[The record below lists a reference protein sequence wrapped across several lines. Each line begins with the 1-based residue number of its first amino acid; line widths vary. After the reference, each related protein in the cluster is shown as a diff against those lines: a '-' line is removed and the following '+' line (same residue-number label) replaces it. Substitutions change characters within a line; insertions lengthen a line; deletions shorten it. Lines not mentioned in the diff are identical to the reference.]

1 MKRDY
6 QDMYDALPV
15 KGIPL
20 MNQGLNTKVQYIE
33 REVKALDHDSAGA
46 KVSEISMQIQKGKY
60 DGS

>member
-1 MKRDY
+1 
-6 QDMYDALPV
+6 MYDALPV

-46 KVSEISMQIQKGKY
+46 KVSEISQIQKGKY